1 MPCCI
6 GPVGGDFDQGTRG
19 DVQTSEREIPV
30 GLSLVVVMVVVAY
43 LMMMVLVHLL
53 LMVLAVVVAVV
64 LVLLASLVLEDV
76 AVPLVVVRVVVRV
89 DGHQM
94 IEIVVLE
101 ICLIPVPIVIGRFAY
116 YDNR

>member
-1 MPCCI
+1 M
-6 GPVGGDFDQGTRG
+6 
-19 DVQTSEREIPV
+19 
-30 GLSLVVVMVVVAY
+30 
-43 LMMMVLVHLL
+43 

-64 LVLLASLVLEDV
+64 LVLLSFLVLEDI
-76 AVPLVVVRVVVRV
+76 AVPLVVVRV

-94 IEIVVLE
+94 IE

>member
-1 MPCCI
+1 M
-6 GPVGGDFDQGTRG
+6 
-19 DVQTSEREIPV
+19 
-30 GLSLVVVMVVVAY
+30 
-43 LMMMVLVHLL
+43 
-53 LMVLAVVVAVV
+53 LMVLAAVVVVVV
-64 LVLLASLVLEDV
+64 LVLLSFLVLEDI

-116 YDNR
+116 YDDR

>member
-1 MPCCI
+1 M
-6 GPVGGDFDQGTRG
+6 
-19 DVQTSEREIPV
+19 
-30 GLSLVVVMVVVAY
+30 
-43 LMMMVLVHLL
+43 
-53 LMVLAVVVAVV
+53 LMVLAAVVVAVV
-64 LVLLASLVLEDV
+64 LVLLSFLVLEDI
-76 AVPLVVVRVVVRV
+76 AVPLVVVRV